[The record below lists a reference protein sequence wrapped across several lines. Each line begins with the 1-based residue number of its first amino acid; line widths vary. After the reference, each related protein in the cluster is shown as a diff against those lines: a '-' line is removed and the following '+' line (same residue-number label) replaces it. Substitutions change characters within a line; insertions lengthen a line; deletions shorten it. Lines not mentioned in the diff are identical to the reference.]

1 MQVNE
6 EGLEHGKTY
15 LYETFPSKLDRLLC
29 APPRKPHSYASED
42 QMRAVHQLMMSNEAI
57 QKMHEADWAKYMAE
71 CIYCLWFQVF
81 AATLPMYESHSF
93 EMISFA
99 RKLLAFINNK
109 LKPLREVEV
118 VYRRMF
124 EACGLCM
131 QLEQIK
137 ELYTEL

>member
-1 MQVNE
+1 
-6 EGLEHGKTY
+6 
-15 LYETFPSKLDRLLC
+15 
-29 APPRKPHSYASED
+29 
-42 QMRAVHQLMMSNEAI
+42 
-57 QKMHEADWAKYMAE
+57 
-71 CIYCLWFQVF
+71 
-81 AATLPMYESHSF
+81 MYESHSF
-93 EMISFA
+93 ELISFA

-137 ELYTEL
+137 ELYAEL